1 MKSFKTQF
9 KNSLESINWL
19 MLKFGKI
26 SPYPKK
32 KVLVL
37 EGGGMRGI
45 FLTGVLQAFTD
56 RAYFP
61 WKLIIGSSAGALT
74 GTAYAAGQIHLA
86 RDAFFTE
93 LLTGEFIRISNI
105 VRLEKHILNL
115 DWMIDTI
122 IKGDDPLNIRRLK
135 KSCPVIITATH
146 IRHSHPPE
154 TIYLNSKEDNVP
166 TALKATAA
174 IPFLYRNFV
183 QYKHY
188 KFLDGALLDPIP
200 YKKALEMG
208 YKEEDIL
215 VITTRQKGYRKKQ
228 ESFWIK
234 LLYESYYKDP
244 KHQFLLK
251 AMDNR
256 FEAYNKIRE
265 DLEQDKSKIEVIY
278 PPEEFRVNRL
288 SQDGERIL
296 EGFEQGVE
304 AAKNW
309 LFKDKKK
316 KSS

>member
-1 MKSFKTQF
+1 MKNIRTRFKD
-9 KNSLESINWL
+9 SLESINWL
-19 MLKFGKI
+19 MLKFMRV

-45 FLTGVLQAFTD
+45 FLTGVMQAFTD
-56 RAYFP
+56 RSYFP
-61 WKLIIGSSAGALT
+61 WELIIGSSAGALT

-93 LLTGEFIRISNI
+93 LRTGEFIKIAQIIRI
-105 VRLEKHILNL
+105 EKHILNL

-122 IKGDDPLNIRRLK
+122 IKGEEPLNIRRLK
-135 KSCPVIITATH
+135 KSCPVLITATH
-146 IRHSHPPE
+146 CRQAHPPE

-183 QYKHY
+183 KYKHY

-208 YKEEDIL
+208 FNEKDIL

-234 LLYESYYKDP
+234 MLYESYYKDP
-244 KHQFLLK
+244 KHHFLLK
-251 AMDNR
+251 AMENR
-256 FEAYNKIRE
+256 FEEYNKIRYK
-265 DLEQDKSKIEVIY
+265 LEHKNSKIDVIY
-278 PPEEFRVNRL
+278 PPENFRVNRL
-288 SQDGERIL
+288 SQDGGRIL
-296 EGFEQGVE
+296 EGFEQGIQ
-304 AAKNW
+304 AAKEW

-316 KSS
+316 TS